1 MKLSRAGNAIQA
13 LVYRIAGTDNQDLVA
28 IAWNWRRIVGSL
40 LADRTE
46 IVKMENKV
54 LFIAVSNSVWMQE
67 LILQKYRIIGAIK
80 RKAGV
85 TLSDIIFFIKTRQG
99 MK

>member
-13 LVYRIAGTDNQDLVA
+13 LVLRIAGADNQDLVA
-28 IAWNWRRIVGSL
+28 IAWSWRRIVGSL

-46 IVKMENKV
+46 IVKMENKI
-54 LFIAVSNSVWMQE
+54 LFIAVNNSVWMQE
-67 LILQKYRIIGAIK
+67 LILQKYRIIGAIR
-80 RKAGV
+80 RKTGV